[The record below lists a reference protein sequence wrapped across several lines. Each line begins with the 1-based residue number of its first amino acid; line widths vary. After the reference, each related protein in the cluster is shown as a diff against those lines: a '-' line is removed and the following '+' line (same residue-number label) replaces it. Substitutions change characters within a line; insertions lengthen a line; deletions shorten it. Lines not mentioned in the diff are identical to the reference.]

1 MEEKCSFCLFFTI
14 LATCP
19 KGIVTDEL
27 LVVSFDGEDDDRSTF
42 ETVYSICRLQG
53 RLSLQVGE
61 IIARKFAM
69 RRNKS

>member
-1 MEEKCSFCLFFTI
+1 MFILSNFTI

-19 KGIVTDEL
+19 KDFVADEVL
-27 LVVSFDGEDDDRSTF
+27 MVSFDGEDDDRSTF
-42 ETVYSICRLQG
+42 ETVCLICRLRK

-69 RRNKS
+69 GRNNA